1 MKQTVSRTLFSVCQ
15 QLRTVMLLVI
25 TKQGIIRKSR
35 AQTFFLPPSHFILER
50 NAGTDEEHLA
60 LGHFIG
66 HNIRV

>member
-1 MKQTVSRTLFSVCQ
+1 
-15 QLRTVMLLVI
+15 MLLVI

-35 AQTFFLPPSHFILER
+35 AQTFFSAPPSHFILER